1 VAVLRV
7 QGIHQTQ
14 AVAWLLQ
21 HAQDNSSDSS
31 SSKLSPNFHDECSW
45 MMDQVVL
52 RHLDVCFG
60 VHQAVVVACVVYVTA
75 KVTQAALPF
84 STITQVRTAGLLP

>member
-1 VAVLRV
+1 
-7 QGIHQTQ
+7 
-14 AVAWLLQ
+14 
-21 HAQDNSSDSS
+21 
-31 SSKLSPNFHDECSW
+31 

-60 VHQAVVVACVVYVTA
+60 VHQAVVVACVVYVAA

-84 STITQVRTAGLLP
+84 STITQVRTVGLLPCDCIAQVLCSASAYSQAVCVARA